1 MRRTAR
7 LHFSAFNLI
16 RPSSSWGPF
25 FSCSP
30 AGLLADLA
38 LTNHMAVQASMS
50 CLPCWESLGL
60 PFAEQII
67 FLMFLNLFFISKE
80 SKMRAGLGVLH
91 LSHGSLHPPEIPR
104 SGIPIN
110 QSVEILRGVRMN

>member
-7 LHFSAFNLI
+7 LHFPASNPI
-16 RPSSSWGPF
+16 RPSSPWEPS
-25 FSCSP
+25 FSCSL

-38 LTNHMAVQASMS
+38 LTNHMADQAFMS

-60 PFAEQII
+60 PFAEQIS

-80 SKMRAGLGVLH
+80 AK
-91 LSHGSLHPPEIPR
+91 
-104 SGIPIN
+104 
-110 QSVEILRGVRMN
+110 